1 MEKLPFRMT
10 TEQENN
16 LRLSLIRQGL
26 NDVQISDIF
35 QRIKNEEDYL
45 KYLKS

>member
-1 MEKLPFRMT
+1 MEKVPFRMT
-10 TEQENN
+10 ADQENN
-16 LRLSLIRQGL
+16 LRLLLIKQGL
-26 NDVQISDIF
+26 NYVQISDIF